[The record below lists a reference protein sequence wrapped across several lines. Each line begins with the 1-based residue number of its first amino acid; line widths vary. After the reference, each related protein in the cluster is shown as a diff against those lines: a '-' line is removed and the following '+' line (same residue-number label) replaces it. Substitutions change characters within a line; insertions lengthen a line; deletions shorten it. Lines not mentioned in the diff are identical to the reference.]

1 MSNRRAKLLKYRVH
15 MRWWTEKVIALSMT
29 NDKGITFPI
38 AKVPCGE
45 CNACCV
51 HSNVDVDYEVRAGIK
66 YRTRKDKNGKYM
78 LQHRRDK
85 SCVYLTKR
93 GCSLEHSKKPGICR
107 AFDCRELWCQA
118 GFTTNHP
125 IWAVVE
131 QKFGKENI

>member
-1 MSNRRAKLLKYRVH
+1 MSNRRAKRLKYWVH
-15 MRWWTEKVIALSMT
+15 MRWWTEKGIILSMG
-29 NDKGITFPI
+29 DYPKAI
-38 AKVPCGE
+38 VPCYE

-51 HSNVDVDYEVRAGIK
+51 NSAVDVDYEVRSGIK

-93 GCSLEHSKKPGICR
+93 GCSLEHNKKPGICR
-107 AFDCRELWCQA
+107 AFDCREAWCQA

-125 IWAVVE
+125 IWAVIE
-131 QKFGKENI
+131 QKFGKENV

>member
-1 MSNRRAKLLKYRVH
+1 MSNRRVCFLKYLFH
-15 MRWWTEKVIALSMT
+15 MRCLTEKVIALSMGDYPKA
-29 NDKGITFPI
+29 N
-38 AKVPCGE
+38 VHCGE
-45 CNACCV
+45 CNACCIN
-51 HSNVDVDYEVRAGIK
+51 SAVDVDYEVRAGIK
-66 YRTRKDKNGKYM
+66 YRTRKDKNGKYL

-107 AFDCRELWCQA
+107 AFDCRESWCQA

-131 QKFGKENI
+131 KKFGEENV